1 VKGTLKLGRP
11 SFGHL
16 GKADIC
22 TDHVVPPKVSVNNGN
37 FGALAKEVGAP
48 SYFETRVRKVTTRIR
63 LGEEHHISWWVGPR
77 IKVAAFSERNFLEVA
92 MTRIPLEA
100 IIQCC
105 RSLYHQF
112 TGQAEIEKHLKS
124 HEYTLSP
131 EVRSELE
138 RRCEGQ
144 YGD

>member
-1 VKGTLKLGRP
+1 
-11 SFGHL
+11 
-16 GKADIC
+16 
-22 TDHVVPPKVSVNNGN
+22 
-37 FGALAKEVGAP
+37 
-48 SYFETRVRKVTTRIR
+48 
-63 LGEEHHISWWVGPR
+63 
-77 IKVAAFSERNFLEVA
+77 

-100 IIQCC
+100 IIQRC
-105 RSLYHQF
+105 RSLYHQL
-112 TGQAEIEKHLKS
+112 TGRGEIEMHLKR